1 MILDKIQTLQKT
13 DLIINTIQIQMKDN
27 LLPDN
32 IFENLPE
39 LLNRL
44 TCQFTERERDIVL
57 LSSISVLSAC
67 LPKVYGNYGRD
78 KCYSN
83 LYLFVVAPPASGKG
97 ILGKSKLLIEKI
109 HDSIK
114 QNSMSEIEDCKHL
127 NKGKKQDKNACP
139 ELLIKILPGNVSSSK
154 IYKHLQNDVYGL
166 LMFETEADTIS
177 GMLKQEWGNFS
188 DVLRKAFHHETIS
201 ISREIDD
208 KYFEINHPKLSLVIS
223 GTPGQVFPLINSQEN
238 GLFSR
243 FIFYYFNDAFSW
255 KDVSPD
261 ANPVDLNDVFS
272 EVGEVIFQL
281 HENLLSR
288 EREIEVKLTNQ
299 QWEKFNR
306 LMDSTAKV
314 LAENNAVMI
323 PTLKR
328 HGVIMFRICMILSVL
343 RNHNVCT
350 KEDVI
355 ICNDND
361 FDTAISIINATID
374 HSIFVSNLLGNS
386 ATDNKKKLNM
396 QENIVFARLKENFTR
411 SEMIEIGNN
420 LNIPTRTLDFIIK
433 KLLNLSLIIK
443 VSNGKFIKTPVKQY

>member
-1 MILDKIQTLQKT
+1 MQ
-13 DLIINTIQIQMKDN
+13 DN

-67 LPKVYGNYGRD
+67 LPKVYGNYGGN

-83 LYLFVVAPPASGKG
+83 LYLLVIAPPASGKG
-97 ILGKSKLLIEKI
+97 IMGKSKLLIEKI

-114 QNSMSEIEDCKHL
+114 QNSMSEIEDCKHF
-127 NKGKKQDKNACP
+127 NKGKKQDKSTCP

-177 GMLKQEWGNFS
+177 GMLKQDWGNFS
-188 DVLRKAFHHETIS
+188 DVLRKAFHHETVS

-208 KYFEINHPKLSLVIS
+208 KYFEINQPKLSLVIS
-223 GTPGQVFPLINSQEN
+223 GTPGQVAPLINSQEN

-255 KDVSPD
+255 KDVSPE

-272 EVGEVIFQL
+272 KVGEVIFQL

-288 EREIEVKLTNQ
+288 EREMEVRLTNQ

-306 LMDSTAKV
+306 VMDYAVRLLTES
-314 LAENNAVMI
+314 NAGMI
-323 PTLKR
+323 PTIKR
-328 HGVIMFRICMILSVL
+328 HGLIMFRICMILSVL
-343 RNHNVCT
+343 RNHDGNT
-350 KEDVI
+350 DEDVI
-355 ICNDND
+355 ICSDND
-361 FDTAISIINATID
+361 FDTAISIIKATID
-374 HSIFVSNLLGNS
+374 HSIFVSNLLDNGVTN
-386 ATDNKKKLNM
+386 NKKKLNM
-396 QENIVFARLKENFTR
+396 QENIVLAHLKEDFTR
-411 SEMIEIGNN
+411 SEVIGFGSTM
-420 LNIPTRTLDFIIK
+420 NIPTRTLDFIIK
-433 KLLNLSLIIK
+433 KLLTLGLIYK
-443 VSNGKFIKTPVKQY
+443 VSNGKFKKTSVKQN

>member
-1 MILDKIQTLQKT
+1 MQ
-13 DLIINTIQIQMKDN
+13 DN

-44 TCQFTERERDIVL
+44 TCQFTDRERDIVL

-67 LPKVYGNYGRD
+67 LPKVYGNYGGN

-83 LYLFVVAPPASGKG
+83 LFLLVIAPPASGKG
-97 ILGKSKLLIEKI
+97 IMGKSKLLIEKI
-109 HDSIK
+109 HNSIK
-114 QNSMSEIEDCKHL
+114 QNSMSEIEDCKQS
-127 NKGKKQDKNACP
+127 NKGKKQDKSACP

-177 GMLKQEWGNFS
+177 GMLKQDWGNFS
-188 DVLRKAFHHETIS
+188 DVLRKAFHHETVS

-208 KYFEINHPKLSLVIS
+208 KYFEVNQPKLSLVIS
-223 GTPGQVFPLINSQEN
+223 GTPGQVAPLINSQEN

-255 KDVSPD
+255 KDVSPE

-288 EREIEVKLTNQ
+288 EREMEVKLTNQ
-299 QWEKFNR
+299 QWEKFNGV
-306 LMDSTAKV
+306 MDYAVRV
-314 LAENNAVMI
+314 LTESNAVMI

-328 HGVIMFRICMILSVL
+328 HGLIMFRICMILSVL
-343 RNHNVCT
+343 RNHDGNT
-350 KEDVI
+350 DEDVI
-355 ICNDND
+355 ICSDND
-361 FDTAISIINATID
+361 FDTAISIIKATID
-374 HSIFVSNLLGNS
+374 HSIFVANLLDNGVTN
-386 ATDNKKKLNM
+386 NKKKLNM
-396 QENIVFARLKENFTR
+396 QENILLAHLKEDFTR
-411 SEMIEIGNN
+411 SEVIGLGSNM
-420 LNIPTRTLDFIIK
+420 NIPTRTLDFIIK
-433 KLLNLSLIIK
+433 KLLTLGLIYK
-443 VSNGKFIKTPVKQY
+443 VSNGKFKKTSVKQN